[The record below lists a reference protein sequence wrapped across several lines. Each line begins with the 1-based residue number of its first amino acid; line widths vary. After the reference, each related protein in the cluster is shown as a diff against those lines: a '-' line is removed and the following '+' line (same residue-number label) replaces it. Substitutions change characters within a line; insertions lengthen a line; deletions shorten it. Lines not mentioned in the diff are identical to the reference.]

1 MPSTTKV
8 GGEKAGVASLQA
20 ALTALASAGAMALG
34 AAAQQNATQHAP
46 YGRGS
51 RLRFIAALVRSRLWL
66 AGVFVVLLSFGLY
79 LLALV
84 LGPLILVQ
92 PIMVTG
98 VVWGSLFAAWLVR
111 RRPDRWLLVGGAVCG
126 IGLALFLGTA
136 RPGPGLPGQGV
147 GSVVQP
153 GALWLLVGLG
163 VLLAT
168 ALVTA
173 IGSTGLLSGLGLA
186 LAVGILFGIN
196 AALTKIVADQF
207 AMGWLEPFRHWAFYA
222 SLGVGPAGFLLSQR
236 AMQAAQLL
244 TPVNAII
251 STADPMVAAAA
262 GLALLG
268 EQIVSTPI
276 ALALESLGAVI
287 TAVGIVV
294 VARRTAW
301 LIEARQR
308 EHIEGYRVGWG

>member
-1 MPSTTKV
+1 ML

-20 ALTALASAGAMALG
+20 ALIALASAGAMALG
-34 AAAQQNATQHAP
+34 TAAQQKATQHAP

-51 RLRFIAALVRSRLWL
+51 QVRFIVALVRSRLWL
-66 AGVFVVLLSFGLY
+66 AGVFIVLLGFGLY
-79 LLALV
+79 LLALM
-84 LGPLILVQ
+84 LGALVLVQ

-98 VVWGSLFAAWLVR
+98 VVWGSLFAAWLAH

-126 IGLALFLGTA
+126 MGLALFLGTA
-136 RPGPGLPGQGV
+136 RPGPGPHGPGI
-147 GSVVQP
+147 GSVGDPV
-153 GALWLLVGLG
+153 ALWLLVGLG
-163 VLLAT
+163 ILLAG

-173 IGSTGLLSGLGLA
+173 IVFTGLLRGLGLA
-186 LAVGILFGIN
+186 LAVGILFGLN
-196 AALTKIVADQF
+196 AALTKLVADQLVL
-207 AMGWLEPFRHWAFYA
+207 GWLEPLRHWALYV
-222 SLGVGPAGFLLSQR
+222 SLVVGPAGFLLSQR
-236 AMQAAQLL
+236 AMQVSRLL

-268 EQIVSTPI
+268 EQMVSIPV
-276 ALALESLGAVI
+276 AVALESLGAVI

-301 LIEARQR
+301 LIEAKKR
-308 EHIEGYRVGWG
+308 ERSEGSPRVGWG